1 MGNHKIYNCGCS
13 FLYYYRYLYRKN
25 NKQNKTIKNMSKYL
39 KLFETT
45 AAYNAAKDNLILPN
59 VSLITENNKVEYN
72 PSSPTPIG
80 TNLSYRLSE
89 DDNNY
94 YIVWGKGEHKG
105 KLLITRI
112 DIGEDTDTQFKYNPS
127 NGICTLV
134 TDDDL
139 PEDTYAWGGQATDD
153 YGYEAKGQPFTR
165 TVNGETYTFTP
176 VSGNDEQ
183 WTISPE
189 INQYD

>member
-1 MGNHKIYNCGCS
+1 MG
-13 FLYYYRYLYRKN
+13 
-25 NKQNKTIKNMSKYL
+25 KYL
-39 KLFETT
+39 KKFETQSAYE
-45 AAYNAAKDNLILPN
+45 AAQSSLILPN
-59 VSLITENNKVEYN
+59 VSLTVDNNTVHYN
-72 PSSPTPIG
+72 PSSPTPPTPIG

-94 YIVWGKGEHKG
+94 YIVWNNGEEKGER
-105 KLLITRI
+105 LIVNVN
-112 DIGEDTDTQFKYNPS
+112 IGEDTDTFFIYNPT

-134 TDDDL
+134 TWDDL
-139 PEDTYAWGGQATDD
+139 PQDTYAWGGSEASGDYAT
-153 YGYEAKGQPFTR
+153 KGQSFTR

>member
-1 MGNHKIYNCGCS
+1 MAV
-13 FLYYYRYLYRKN
+13 
-25 NKQNKTIKNMSKYL
+25 YL
-39 KLFETT
+39 KKFETQSAYE
-45 AAYNAAKDNLILPN
+45 AAQSSLILPN
-59 VSLITENNKVEYN
+59 VSLIVDNNTVHYN
-72 PSSPTPIG
+72 ASSPTPPTPVG

-94 YIVWGKGEHKG
+94 YIVWNNGEQKG
-105 KLLITRI
+105 KRLIV
-112 DIGEDTDTQFKYNPS
+112 DVNIGEDTDTFFIYNPT

-134 TDDDL
+134 TWYDL
-139 PEDTYAWGGQATDD
+139 PQGTYAWGGQSTNEDYAT
-153 YGYEAKGQPFTR
+153 KGQPFTR

-189 INQYD
+189 INQYN

>member
-1 MGNHKIYNCGCS
+1 MAI
-13 FLYYYRYLYRKN
+13 
-25 NKQNKTIKNMSKYL
+25 YL
-39 KLFETT
+39 KKFETQ
-45 AAYNAAKDNLILPN
+45 AAYEAAQSGLILPN
-59 VSLITENNKVEYN
+59 VSLTVDNNTVHYN
-72 PSSPTPIG
+72 PSSPTPPTPIG

-94 YIVWGKGEHKG
+94 YIVWNNGEEKG
-105 KLLITRI
+105 KLLIVGVN
-112 DIGEDTDTQFKYNPS
+112 IGEDTDTHFIYNPT

-134 TDDDL
+134 TWDDL
-139 PEDTYAWGGQATDD
+139 PEDTWEWNSQATGD
-153 YGYEAKGQPFTR
+153 GYATKGQPFTR

-189 INQYD
+189 INQYDQ